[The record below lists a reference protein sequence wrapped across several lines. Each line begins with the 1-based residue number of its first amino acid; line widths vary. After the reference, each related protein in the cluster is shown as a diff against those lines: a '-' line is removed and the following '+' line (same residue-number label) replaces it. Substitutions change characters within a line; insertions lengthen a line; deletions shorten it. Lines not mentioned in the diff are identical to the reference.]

1 MIVFFTVLANSD
13 CFFFIPFDIMSLF
26 WHFFQVRL
34 FSHFNILL
42 FRLFSLFNLSL
53 ISTLSNFNSF
63 FISIFVSYRFF
74 PCNFFSITIVHPIP
88 TFISKNHQYFD
99 PHAHITQKLFHTN
112 SISICVMLFH
122 EAGTHSSSFNHNLFA
137 HPYIYWP

>member
-74 PCNFFSITIVHPIP
+74 PCYFFFHNNCSSHPNFYLQESSIFRPACPHHTKAIP
-88 TFISKNHQYFD
+88 YKFYID
-99 PHAHITQKLFHTN
+99 HTN
-112 SISICVMLFH
+112 VIPRSRN
-122 EAGTHSSSFNHNLFA
+122 SFNHNLFA